1 MTTTRYL
8 NVFSAEAIFF
18 ATVLLA
24 CISLFAM
31 NFDLSFKAMASAVAF
46 FFMHHTVA
54 LHLHHHLHHTHAM
67 VFWPTV
73 FARKHPGWLQ
83 YPFLIECVL

>member
-1 MTTTRYL
+1 MMTPNFLKVLST
-8 NVFSAEAIFF
+8 EAILF
-18 ATVLLA
+18 AAVLLA

-31 NFDLSFKAMASAVAF
+31 NFDLSFKAMASAVVF

-73 FARKHPGWLQ
+73 FARKRPGWLQ
-83 YPFLIECVL
+83 YTFLIERVL